1 MLAVGY
7 LSVLFSLF
15 ILVLGNHCHSSHI
28 GCNNTVIVFGF
39 DERREKLVK
48 TRRHFILFLQF
59 LPFFPFFYY
68 AYGPSYLNILL
79 EATARGL
86 KKLFEPGRYCYLVY

>member
-39 DERREKLVK
+39 DERREKLVI
-48 TRRHFILFLQF
+48 RHHFILFLQF
-59 LPFFPFFYY
+59 LPFFPFFTMRMDQVTLIF
-68 AYGPSYLNILL
+68 YLKLL
-79 EATARGL
+79 QEG
-86 KKLFEPGRYCYLVY
+86 